1 MGVRNDDDN
10 IIPRDPACVCIGVSG
25 SDSRVDAE
33 GKNEPEI
40 FFDLVS
46 GRCGIAR
53 MCDFST
59 DDPVFHTSVR
69 RVFGNKR
76 GVLHRRVLPCSD
88 RPFAD
93 IDCVR
98 PDRENPEACAV
109 AGNS

>member
-1 MGVRNDDDN
+1 MVAVGKIVRV
-10 IIPRDPACVCIGVSG
+10 ILF
-25 SDSRVDAE
+25 E
-33 GKNEPEI
+33 
-40 FFDLVS
+40 LVS
-46 GRCGIAR
+46 GWCGIAR

-98 PDRENPEACAV
+98 TDRENPEACAV

>member
-10 IIPRDPACVCIGVSG
+10 IIPRDSACVRACVSG
-25 SDSRVDAE
+25 SDSHVDAE

-40 FFDLVS
+40 FVDLVS

-69 RVFGNKR
+69 RVFGNKC
-76 GVLHRRVLPCSD
+76 GVLRRCVFPCSD
-88 RPFAD
+88 CPFAD

-98 PDRENPEACAV
+98 TDRENPEACTV